1 MNDVLQEMAKVASR
15 KDLSPSE
22 KRESM
27 TNVLVE
33 YEKLI
38 APLNQYFKQNDIK
51 YK

>member
-1 MNDVLQEMAKVASR
+1 MNDVLQEMAEVASR

-27 TNVLVE
+27 ANVLSK
-33 YEKLI
+33 YEREM
-38 APLNQYFKQNDIK
+38 APLSQYFKKNDIK